1 MTRAALVLTMLLAG
15 NAVATELY
23 RYYDSAGTLVT
34 ADTIPPLAAAE
45 GYEILNAQ
53 GQVTRVIKAQA
64 PINRDAESSALDQ
77 YLLAS
82 FSRFDEVSQ
91 RRQRK
96 LQPLASEIANLQA
109 NLSAVID
116 TEQQLLAQAANSEMA
131 GEPVSADLAQQIQ
144 RLQLARA
151 KRAELLAGRQ
161 RDLAAIEA
169 LYISYEQRLTKL
181 LAPPQA
187 PAE

>member
-1 MTRAALVLTMLLAG
+1 
-15 NAVATELY
+15 
-23 RYYDSAGTLVT
+23 
-34 ADTIPPLAAAE
+34 
-45 GYEILNAQ
+45 
-53 GQVTRVIKAQA
+53 
-64 PINRDAESSALDQ
+64 
-77 YLLAS
+77 
-82 FSRFDEVSQ
+82 
-91 RRQRK
+91 

-131 GEPVSADLAQQIQ
+131 GEPVSVDLAQQTQ

-169 LYISYEQRLTKL
+169 LYISYEQCLTKL